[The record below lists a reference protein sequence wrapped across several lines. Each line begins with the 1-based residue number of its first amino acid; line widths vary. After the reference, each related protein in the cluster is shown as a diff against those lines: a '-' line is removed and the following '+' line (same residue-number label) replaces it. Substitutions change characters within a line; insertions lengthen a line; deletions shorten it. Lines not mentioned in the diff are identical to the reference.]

1 VKQITRFARRRF
13 WIEASSA
20 LALGLIFVFFLR
32 EDDVREPK
40 EVPLFGGHFPSKSA
54 AKLFLKVLNG
64 RKRSARPAGS
74 ALFWHSMDDANSRDS
89 GC

>member
-1 VKQITRFARRRF
+1 
-13 WIEASSA
+13 
-20 LALGLIFVFFLR
+20 LGLIFVFFLR

-40 EVPLFGGHFPSKSA
+40 EVPLFGGHIPAKSA

-74 ALFWHSMDDANSRDS
+74 ALFWHWMDDANSRDS